1 MFLILTGIALSI
13 AVSAQVDID
22 KPINMIGV
30 GSDAQIEGIKTVDD
44 TLDATNVESIQ
55 KSQLTYAAAGG
66 SSSAYTVSTSPSFVN
81 VATGTVVHFM
91 ANHAATGATTLDLN
105 GTGAAPI
112 KKNFDQDL
120 VADDIKNGQ
129 IVTVMFDG
137 TNWQMLSQLGNAS
150 SGGGGGGGSGSD
162 PNTLIYTVSGF

>member
-1 MFLILTGIALSI
+1 MSIALN
-13 AVSAQVDID
+13 AQVDID

-30 GSDAQIEGIKTVDD
+30 GTDAQINGIKTVDD
-44 TLDATNVESIQ
+44 TLDATSVESIQ
-55 KSQLTYAAAGG
+55 KNQISYGAATG
-66 SSSAYTVSTSPSFVN
+66 SSSAYALTTAPSFVN
-81 VATGTVVHFM
+81 VTVGTVVHFM
-91 ANHAATGATTLDLN
+91 ANHAATGASTLDLN

-120 VADDIKNGQ
+120 IADDIKNGQ

-150 SGGGGGGGSGSD
+150 ASGGGGGGGSD